1 MKKKTIQK
9 IIWGFITFI
18 VIVSMLIWTLGVA
31 FMN

>member
-1 MKKKTIQK
+1 MKKKTVQK

-31 FMN
+31 FMQ

>member
-1 MKKKTIQK
+1 MKKKTVQK

>member
-1 MKKKTIQK
+1 MKRKTVQK
-9 IIWGFITFI
+9 IIWGLITFI

>member
-18 VIVSMLIWTLGVA
+18 VFVSMLIWTLGVA